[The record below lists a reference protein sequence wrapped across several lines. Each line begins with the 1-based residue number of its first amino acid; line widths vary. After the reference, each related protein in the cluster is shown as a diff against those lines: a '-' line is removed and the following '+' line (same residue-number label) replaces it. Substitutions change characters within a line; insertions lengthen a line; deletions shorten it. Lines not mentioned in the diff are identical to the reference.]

1 MGFIPTRFLV
11 KIEEEAY
18 GPLFLLFLLDL
29 RKGIF
34 LILWIFQSPMARIL
48 IVEDDVAFCTMLQ
61 TFLEK
66 KEFEVS
72 TTYTATDALLLLA
85 REKFEIIISDVRLP
99 DKEGLEILK
108 EVRSSNYP
116 SQVIMMTSYAD
127 VKMAVNA
134 MKEGAFDYIA
144 KPFNPEI
151 ILKTITSALDQDPGE
166 TPVKTSRKNG
176 SGSGEPVEMTFIE
189 GVSDASK
196 KLNDYISLVAPTTM
210 SVLIMGESGTGKEQI
225 AKSIHNKSKRKEA
238 PFIAVDCG
246 AIPKELASSEFFGH
260 IKGSFT
266 GAVSNKTGHFEA
278 ANGGTLFLD
287 EIGNLG
293 YELQVQLLRAL
304 QERKVKPVGSSE
316 EIRVDIRVITATNED
331 LTELVKDGEFRE
343 DLYHRLNEFSIRVP
357 SLKDR
362 AEDLMIFANFFLEL
376 ANHELE
382 KEVTGF
388 NDSAIAAFK
397 NYSWPGN
404 LRELKNVVKR
414 AVLLTPGDIVTEK
427 VLPYEVVSS
436 KAADPGFGL
445 FKNKNEQE
453 LILDAL
459 EKSNGNKSKAARILS
474 IDRKTLYN
482 KLKQYDI
489 RL

>member
-1 MGFIPTRFLV
+1 
-11 KIEEEAY
+11 
-18 GPLFLLFLLDL
+18 
-29 RKGIF
+29 
-34 LILWIFQSPMARIL
+34 MAKIL

-61 TFLEK
+61 TYLK
-66 KEFEVS
+66 KKDFEVS
-72 TTYTATDALLLLA
+72 TAFSASEAFSLL
-85 REKFEIIISDVRLP
+85 EKNKFEIIISDVRLP
-99 DKEGLEILK
+99 DKEGLEILREVKSK
-108 EVRSSNYP
+108 EPQSE
-116 SQVIMMTSYAD
+116 VIMMTSYAEI
-127 VKMAVNA
+127 KMAVNA

-144 KPFNPEI
+144 KPFNPEV
-151 ILKTITSALDQDPGE
+151 ILQTINSALSNAGSYQEKPD
-166 TPVKTSRKNG
+166 RKKASANRDV
-176 SGSGEPVEMTFIE
+176 SQANTFIK

-196 KLNDYISLVAPTTM
+196 KLNDYIDLVAPTNM

-225 AKSIHNKSKRKEA
+225 AKSIHDKSKRKDA

-278 ANGGTLFLD
+278 ANKGTLFLD
-287 EIGNLG
+287 EIGNLS

-304 QERKVKPVGSSE
+304 QERKVKPVGSNE
-316 EIRVDIRVITATNED
+316 EIKVDIRVITATNED
-331 LTELVKDGEFRE
+331 LYELVKEGDFRE
-343 DLYHRLNEFSIRVP
+343 DLYHRLNEFSIKVP

-362 AEDLMIFANFFLEL
+362 NEDLMIFANYFLEL
-376 ANHELE
+376 ANAELE

-388 NDSAIAAFK
+388 NAEAIEAIH
-397 NYSWPGN
+397 NYRWPGN
-404 LRELKNVVKR
+404 LRELKNVIKR
-414 AVLLTPGDIVTEK
+414 AVLLSTKEVVGTE
-427 VLPYEVVSS
+427 VLPQEIVAAEVTDESFS
-436 KAADPGFGL
+436 L

-459 EKSNGNKSKAARILS
+459 ERTNGNKSKAAKLLS

-489 RL
+489 SL